1 MEKFTR
7 LTGIAVPLMRPNIDT
22 DAIIPKAWCKRV
34 TKTGFGPH
42 LFHDWRYLPD
52 GAENPN
58 FILNRSPWRAARIL
72 VAGANFGCG
81 SSREAAVWA
90 LAEFGIRCII
100 APSFADI
107 FAANCC
113 QNGLLPV
120 ALDPAVVAGLAA
132 LAASPE
138 SATMTA
144 DLVEQRI
151 TAFGGWEIPFT
162 VDPYRRR
169 QLLEGLDEIA
179 LTLAYEADI
188 AAFEARRAAECP
200 WLAPRWEGAVLAS
213 ARNGRRD
220 G

>member
-1 MEKFTR
+1 MEPFTR
-7 LTGIAVPLMRPNIDT
+7 LTGIAAPLMRPNIDT

-52 GAENPN
+52 GAENPD
-58 FILNRSPWRAARIL
+58 FVLNRPPWRAARIL

-90 LAEFGIRCII
+90 LAEFGIRCVI

-113 QNGLLPV
+113 QNGVLPV
-120 ALDPAVVAGLAA
+120 ALGAAAVTELAA
-132 LAASPE
+132 LAAEPE
-138 SATMTA
+138 TATMTV
-144 DLVEQRI
+144 DLVEQRVGTSDGRDI
-151 TAFGGWEIPFT
+151 SFDI
-162 VDPYRRR
+162 DPYRRR

-179 LTLAYEADI
+179 LTLAYDADI
-188 AAFEARRAAECP
+188 AAFEERRAAGCG
-200 WLAPRWEGAVLAS
+200 WLRPRWERAGLDPAQS
-213 ARNGRRD
+213 GRK
-220 G
+220 